1 MAVGF
6 YTHLTP
12 LRLNFFMCR
21 MGTDTKAPASFK
33 PPLFLGFL
41 SENWFLQ
48 EEGRNENGREKESR
62 SHPCWNVTCVGAQAW
77 PAGGSG
83 SSNLRFDFGLRYTG
97 PYNTKRSK
105 VDFWVFLFVILE
117 KGQQIGGTLVSWAT
131 KLFEEWGQM
140 ADFSFHFFWQS
151 RLS

>member
-1 MAVGF
+1 
-6 YTHLTP
+6 
-12 LRLNFFMCR
+12 MCK

-33 PPLFLGFL
+33 PPLLLGFL

-48 EEGRNENGREKESR
+48 EEGRKENGKEKESR
-62 SHPCWNVTCVGAQAW
+62 YHLYQNVTCVGAQAG

-117 KGQQIGGTLVSWAT
+117 KGQQIRGTLVSRAT

-140 ADFSFHFFWQS
+140 ADFSFFFFWQN